1 MVIVDVPA
9 AAQSKKRKKRTRKPK
24 SKEKKKRRKSPSSS
38 SSSSEESENSTS
50 DSETEANDN
59 WSRINEIW
67 EKESRPKFLQDRE
80 LVNKMTFMEIFQ
92 IHTMHAANEK
102 AATKGAALKQDDFPE
117 KVRFP
122 AGKDDGLKK
131 LHAARF
137 LRLPFSDPK
146 DYYSQVPTKHS
157 KRFRN
162 ISLEFS
168 GCANEVSDKSILLL
182 HDQRNAVELKH
193 FLAENLNVASR
204 PLKFSQRKEEDSL
217 VSSSDYSWDEA
228 SSMRQVLSGIKNY
241 RSCLHHLWLV
251 DQTGDIIG
259 KLLLKYR
266 HIAVTSDQKT
276 RVAVVTSYFNHVQR
290 ANAKRVANK
299 AVVLSF
305 EDHEKVLKDTLISFG
320 LRSEVPYDHQMR
332 DGRADTGPGPSG
344 TQTQRGRQQK
354 REFPPKTPGGLK
366 ICYDYNNDGCSR
378 KKTETGCVGQKGEL
392 FSHLCNRWDQVK
404 KVNCHGRHAR
414 PDHK

>member
-1 MVIVDVPA
+1 MRP
-9 AAQSKKRKKRTRKPK
+9 RRNMKRTRKPK
-24 SKEKKKRRKSPSSS
+24 SKTKKKRRKSPSSS
-38 SSSSEESENSTS
+38 STTSESTEKSTS
-50 DSETEANDN
+50 DSETETNDN

-117 KVRFP
+117 KVKFP
-122 AGKDDGLKK
+122 AGKDDGQKK

-137 LRLPFSDPK
+137 LRLPLSEPK
-146 DYYSQVPTKHS
+146 DYYSQVPIKHS

-182 HDQRNAVELKH
+182 HDRRNVIELKH

-204 PLKFSQRKEEDSL
+204 PLKYLQRKEDDSL

-228 SSMRQVLSGIKNY
+228 SSMRQVLNGIENY
-241 RSCLHHLWLV
+241 RSCLHHLWPV

-290 ANAKRVANK
+290 ANAKRAANK
-299 AVVLSF
+299 VVVLSF
-305 EDHEKVLKDTLISFG
+305 EEHEKVLKDTLISFG
-320 LRSEVPYDHQMR
+320 LRSEVPYDQPMR
-332 DGRADTGPGPSG
+332 DGRADTRPGPSG
-344 TQTQRGRQQK
+344 TKPQRGRQPK
-354 REFPPKTPGGLK
+354 REFPPTSSSGLK
-366 ICYDYNNDGCSR
+366 ICYDFNNAGCSR
-378 KKTETGCVGQKGEL
+378 TKAGNGCVGQKGEM
-392 FSHLCNRWDQVK
+392 FSHICN
-404 KVNCHGRHAR
+404 KVDKETKASCHGRHSR
-414 PDHK
+414 NDHK